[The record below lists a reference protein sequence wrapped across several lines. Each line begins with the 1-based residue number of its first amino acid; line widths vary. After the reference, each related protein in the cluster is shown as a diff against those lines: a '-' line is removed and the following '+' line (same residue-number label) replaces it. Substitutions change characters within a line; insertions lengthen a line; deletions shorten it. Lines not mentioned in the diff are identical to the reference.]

1 VTSTPDTPSTFAEGS
16 LKVEGVCH
24 ALYAYDVGLSIDL
37 AECERLIDTL
47 KQREPVKHKHRAPEA
62 YLDPASRPLR
72 VPREASP
79 IVVGRHQTQ
88 PLFDMVVHDF
98 GAVTVNFGI
107 DIVGP
112 FGALQELGQLLYEN
126 DALRAAS
133 LKEIERLIEKIA
145 PAVQKPNIAATVE
158 DYVIYEVRATSPPV
172 RVDDLVTQKRL
183 PLAQLLRAE
192 AAALSDEEV
201 DDALSCRL
209 SFGRDDLAI
218 VDWNAAFLLDR
229 DADDVRSVLE
239 LVNAELLEMR
249 YLDRQLD
256 ERLERAYEAMVV
268 REEREGWRFPSRP
281 GSDLRR
287 IARLQ
292 VDSAILFER
301 INNALKL
308 IGDQYLARV
317 YRRASQRFHL
327 QDWDATVQRKLQTL
341 ESIYQKLTDRISTR
355 RLELLE
361 WIIILLI
368 AASIL
373 LSLI

>member
-1 VTSTPDTPSTFAEGS
+1 MRI
-16 LKVEGVCH
+16 EGVCH
-24 ALYAYDVGLSIDL
+24 VLYAYDVGLSVDL
-37 AECERLIDTL
+37 ADCEGRIDTL
-47 KQREPVKHKHRAPEA
+47 KHRESVKHKRRAPEA
-62 YLDPASRPLR
+62 YLDPATRPLR
-72 VPREASP
+72 VPGEVAP
-79 IVVGRHQTQ
+79 IEVGRHRTL
-88 PLFDMVVHDF
+88 PFIDLVIHDF
-98 GAVTVNFGI
+98 GAVTVIFGI
-107 DIVGP
+107 DIGGP
-112 FGALQELGQLLYEN
+112 FAALQELAQLLYEN

-133 LKEIERLIEKIA
+133 LKEIERLLERIA
-145 PAVQKPNIAATVE
+145 PAVQKPNLATAVE
-158 DYVIYEVRATSPPV
+158 DYVIYEVRNTSPAV
-172 RVDDLVTQKRL
+172 TVADFVTEQRV
-183 PLAQLLRAE
+183 PLAQMLRAE
-192 AAALSDEEV
+192 ASALSDDEIEE
-201 DDALSCRL
+201 ALSCRL

-229 DADDVRSVLE
+229 DGDDVRSVLE

-256 ERLERAYEAMVV
+256 ERLDRAYEAMVV
-268 REEREGWRFPSRP
+268 RGEREGWRFPRRP
-281 GSDLRR
+281 GTDLRR

-292 VDSAILFER
+292 VDGAILFER

-327 QDWDATVQRKLQTL
+327 QDWDASVQRKLQTL

>member
-1 VTSTPDTPSTFAEGS
+1 M
-16 LKVEGVCH
+16 LIEGVCH
-24 ALYAYDVGLSIDL
+24 ALYTYDVGLSIDL
-37 AECERLIDTL
+37 AECERRIDTL
-47 KQREPVKHKHRAPEA
+47 KQREAVKHKRRAPEA

-72 VPREASP
+72 VPGEGAP
-79 IVVGRHQTQ
+79 IAVGRFQTL
-88 PLFDMVVHDF
+88 PYLDLVVHDF
-98 GAVTVNFGI
+98 GAVTVVYGI
-107 DIVGP
+107 DLCGP
-112 FGALQELGQLLYEN
+112 FEALQELSQLLYEN

-133 LKEIERLIEKIA
+133 LREIERLMDKIA
-145 PAVQKPNIAATVE
+145 PAVQKPNIAGSVE
-158 DYVIYEVRATSPPV
+158 DYVIHEVRSTTPAV
-172 RVDDLVTQKRL
+172 RAAEFVDKHRVS
-183 PLAQLLRAE
+183 LAQMLRAE
-192 AAALSDEEV
+192 SAPLSDEEV
-201 DDALSCRL
+201 EEALSCRM
-209 SFGRDDLAI
+209 SFGQEDLAI

-256 ERLERAYEAMVV
+256 ERLERAYETMVV
-268 REEREGWRFPSRP
+268 RGEREGWRFPTRP
-281 GSDLRR
+281 GTDLRR

-292 VDSAILFER
+292 VDSAILSER

-317 YRRASQRFHL
+317 YRRASQRFHI
-327 QDWDATVQRKLQTL
+327 QDWDASVQRKLQTL